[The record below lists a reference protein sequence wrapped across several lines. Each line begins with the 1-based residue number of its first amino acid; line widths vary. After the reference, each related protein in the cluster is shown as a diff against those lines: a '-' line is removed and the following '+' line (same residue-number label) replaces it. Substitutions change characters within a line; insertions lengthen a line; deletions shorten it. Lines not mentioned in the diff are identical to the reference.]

1 MSVDE
6 SRREA
11 WRAMQR
17 DRARHDNEPDD
28 PALKGGGG
36 GGTSDDMALLKD
48 YVDARDEA
56 VETRLNSKLDTLAT
70 HKDVRNNVWGAVAAA
85 LALGIGLIAF
95 GGDRFDAGV
104 GMADYRQAQLQRDA
118 SQDRQMIAVDR
129 KLDLILAAQQTGKK
143 PSSLSS
149 AYDALPAV
157 QGRDN
162 NQAAS
167 EPTRR

>member
-1 MSVDE
+1 
-6 SRREA
+6 
-11 WRAMQR
+11 
-17 DRARHDNEPDD
+17 
-28 PALKGGGG
+28 
-36 GGTSDDMALLKD
+36 
-48 YVDARDEA
+48 
-56 VETRLNSKLDTLAT
+56 
-70 HKDVRNNVWGAVAAA
+70 
-85 LALGIGLIAF
+85 
-95 GGDRFDAGV
+95 
-104 GMADYRQAQLQRDA
+104 MADYRQAQLQRDA